1 MVFMKALKVLKL
13 LQITR
18 QTLTKYF
25 KNGILEVEILG
36 NGRYNYLDES
46 VYKFLN
52 KEISRKTVIY
62 ARVSTPKQKKDL
74 ANQVELLKTY
84 CLSNGIKIN
93 EVYQD
98 IASGISFEN
107 RQDFFKLL
115 DEVINH
121 RIDKVIITY
130 KDRMSRVGFGL
141 FKHLFENFGT
151 EIIVISETGYKTFD
165 SKEVFDEIVSLLHCY
180 SMKLYSSR
188 KRKLIKELVDA
199 GDQS

>member
-1 MVFMKALKVLKL
+1 MVFMKAQKVLKL

-18 QTLTKYF
+18 QTLTKYV

-151 EIIVISETGYKTFD
+151 EIIVISEIGSKTLD

-188 KRKLIKELVDA
+188 KRKLIKELVD
-199 GDQS
+199 GGE

>member
-1 MVFMKALKVLKL
+1 MKAQKVLKL

-18 QTLTKYF
+18 QTLTKYV

-151 EIIVISETGYKTFD
+151 EIIVISEIGSKTLD

-188 KRKLIKELVDA
+188 KRKLIKELVD
-199 GDQS
+199 GGE

>member
-1 MVFMKALKVLKL
+1 MKAQKVLKL

-18 QTLTKYF
+18 QTLTKYV
-25 KNGILEVEILG
+25 KDGILEVEVLG
-36 NGRYNYLDES
+36 NGRYNYVDES

-52 KEISRKTVIY
+52 KDIKRKTVIY
-62 ARVSTPKQKKDL
+62 ARVSTKKQKNDL
-74 ANQVELLKTY
+74 SNQVELLKTY
-84 CLSNGIKIN
+84 CFSNGIKIN

-98 IASGISFEN
+98 IASGISFEK
-107 RQDFFKLL
+107 RQDFFNLL

-121 RIDKVIITY
+121 KIDKVIITY
-130 KDRMSRVGFGL
+130 KDRLSRVEFGL

-151 EIIVISETGYKTFD
+151 EIIVISEIGSKTLD

-188 KRKLIKELVDA
+188 KRNLIKELIDA
-199 GDQS
+199 SD

>member
-1 MVFMKALKVLKL
+1 MVFMKAQKVLKL

-18 QTLTKYF
+18 QTLTKYV

-151 EIIVISETGYKTFD
+151 EIIVISEIGSKTLD

-188 KRKLIKELVDA
+188 KRKLIKELVD
-199 GDQS
+199 GCE

>member
-1 MVFMKALKVLKL
+1 
-13 LQITR
+13 
-18 QTLTKYF
+18 
-25 KNGILEVEILG
+25 
-36 NGRYNYLDES
+36 
-46 VYKFLN
+46 
-52 KEISRKTVIY
+52 
-62 ARVSTPKQKKDL
+62 L

-151 EIIVISETGYKTFD
+151 EIIVISEIGSKTLD
-165 SKEVFDEIVSLLHCY
+165 SEEVFDEIVSLLHCY
-180 SMKLYSSR
+180 SIKLYSSR
-188 KRKLIKELVDA
+188 KRKLIKELVD
-199 GDQS
+199 GGE

>member
-1 MVFMKALKVLKL
+1 MKAQKVLKL

-18 QTLTKYF
+18 QTLTKYV
-25 KNGILEVEILG
+25 KDGILEVEVLG
-36 NGRYNYLDES
+36 NGRYNYVDES

-52 KEISRKTVIY
+52 KDIKRKTVIY
-62 ARVSTPKQKKDL
+62 ARVSTKKQKNDL
-74 ANQVELLKTY
+74 SNQVELLKTY
-84 CLSNGIKIN
+84 CFSNGIKIN

-98 IASGISFEN
+98 IASGISFEK
-107 RQDFFKLL
+107 RQDFFNLL

-121 RIDKVIITY
+121 KIDKVIITY
-130 KDRMSRVGFGL
+130 KDRLSRVGFGL

-151 EIIVISETGYKTFD
+151 EIIVISEIGSKTLD

-188 KRKLIKELVDA
+188 KQNLIKELIDA
-199 GDQS
+199 SD

>member
-1 MVFMKALKVLKL
+1 MKAQKVLKL

-18 QTLTKYF
+18 QTLTKYV
-25 KNGILEVEILG
+25 KDGILEVEVLG
-36 NGRYNYLDES
+36 NGRYNYVDES

-52 KEISRKTVIY
+52 KDIKRKTVIY
-62 ARVSTPKQKKDL
+62 ARVSTKKQKNDL
-74 ANQVELLKTY
+74 SNQVELLKTY
-84 CLSNGIKIN
+84 CFSNGIKIN

-98 IASGISFEN
+98 IASGISFEK
-107 RQDFFKLL
+107 RQDFFNLL

-121 RIDKVIITY
+121 KIDKVIITY
-130 KDRMSRVGFGL
+130 KDRLSRVGFGL

-151 EIIVISETGYKTFD
+151 EIIVLSETGSKTLD

-188 KRKLIKELVDA
+188 KRNLIKELIDA
-199 GDQS
+199 SD

>member
-1 MVFMKALKVLKL
+1 MMFMKAQKVLKL

-18 QTLTKYF
+18 QTLTKYVR
-25 KNGILEVEILG
+25 NGILEVEVLG

-46 VYKFLN
+46 VYQFLN

-62 ARVSTPKQKKDL
+62 ARVSTQKQKKDL

-84 CLSNGIKIN
+84 CFSNGISIN

-107 RQDFFKLL
+107 RQDFFNLL
-115 DEVINH
+115 DEIINH
-121 RIDKVIITY
+121 TIDKVIITY
-130 KDRMSRVGFGL
+130 KDRLSRVGFGL

-151 EIIVISETGYKTFD
+151 EIIVISETGSKTLD

>member
-1 MVFMKALKVLKL
+1 MKAQKVLKL

-18 QTLTKYF
+18 QTLTKYV
-25 KNGILEVEILG
+25 KNGILEVEVLG

-62 ARVSTPKQKKDL
+62 ARVSTQKQKKDL
-74 ANQVELLKTY
+74 VNQVELLKTY
-84 CLSNGIKIN
+84 CFSNGIKIN

-107 RQDFFKLL
+107 RQDFFNLL
-115 DEVINH
+115 DEVIDH

-141 FKHLFENFGT
+141 FKY
-151 EIIVISETGYKTFD
+151 II
-165 SKEVFDEIVSLLHCY
+165 
-180 SMKLYSSR
+180 
-188 KRKLIKELVDA
+188 
-199 GDQS
+199 